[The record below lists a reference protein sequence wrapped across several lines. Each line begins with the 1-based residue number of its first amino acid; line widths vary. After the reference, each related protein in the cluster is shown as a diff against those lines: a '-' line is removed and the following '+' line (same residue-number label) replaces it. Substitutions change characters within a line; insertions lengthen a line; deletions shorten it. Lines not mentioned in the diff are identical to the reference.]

1 MAFAPQSRSLKIRF
15 ISHLRE
21 RKTSELTLQGLRTPA
36 PPPPWIFRFLASG
49 TRDRYPARAAAEDTA
64 LLGSRPANGF
74 PGAAAGPYGTS
85 GVRADA
91 ALFIRAAGGPNA
103 LNPGGAGAEP
113 LPCISIHLFCSPRR
127 WEMNRLFC
135 EKPQKN

>member
-1 MAFAPQSRSLKIRF
+1 M
-15 ISHLRE
+15 
-21 RKTSELTLQGLRTPA
+21 
-36 PPPPWIFRFLASG
+36 
-49 TRDRYPARAAAEDTA
+49 DRYPARAAAEDTA
-64 LLGSRPANGF
+64 LLGSRPASGF

-127 WEMNRLFC
+127 WEMNHKK
-135 EKPQKN
+135 EAAAA